1 MRPALLAAALLLMA
15 LPAQAQPA
23 PRAVCAERFDVAE
36 TMMAPPRIIAR
47 ESFHLE
53 RQDQAPAV
61 ATPTRQ
67 RRARAALPCWL
78 A

>member
-15 LPAQAQPA
+15 LPAQANT
-23 PRAVCAERFDVAE
+23 PRAACAERFDVAE

-53 RQDQAPAV
+53 RQDQAPVA

-67 RRARAALPCWL
+67 RRTRAALPCWFT
-78 A
+78 

>member
-15 LPAQAQPA
+15 LPAQANT
-23 PRAVCAERFDVAE
+23 PRTACAERFDVAE

-53 RQDQAPAV
+53 RQDQPAATAQRTSARRTRAP
-61 ATPTRQ
+61 Q
-67 RRARAALPCWL
+67 PCWFT
-78 A
+78 